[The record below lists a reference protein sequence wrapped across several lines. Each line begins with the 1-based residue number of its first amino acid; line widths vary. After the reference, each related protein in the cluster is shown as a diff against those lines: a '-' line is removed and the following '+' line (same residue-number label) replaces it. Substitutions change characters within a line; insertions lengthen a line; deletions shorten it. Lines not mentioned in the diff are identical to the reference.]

1 MIYEPLEINHCLFA
15 KLLVLKNVQVTNMA
29 RSLQSFDKFQHQAVE
44 LRLNCFNGH
53 RCVIFTFSFYED
65 LTRRSSCEV
74 HTLF

>member
-1 MIYEPLEINHCLFA
+1 MIYEPLKINHCLFA

-44 LRLNCFNGH
+44 FQLNCFLVIG
-53 RCVIFTFSFYED
+53 CIIFTFSSYEY
-65 LTRRSSCEV
+65 LTRRSSCEI